1 MGAGW
6 SLSTT
11 PPNLLGEVPFPQW
24 IRGGY
29 SGFDFLLAR
38 EGLSPSRVRRRSIR
52 KAHLTDLK
60 LAEPRSTPRPK
71 VELREHLDHKRQ
83 ERAVKIRGKGS
94 KEREYT
100 LSSVRD
106 PGQEST
112 K

>member
-1 MGAGW
+1 MRDAKK
-6 SLSTT
+6 
-11 PPNLLGEVPFPQW
+11 
-24 IRGGY
+24 
-29 SGFDFLLAR
+29 
-38 EGLSPSRVRRRSIR
+38 SRIANERKKANQTRRKELRVNKA